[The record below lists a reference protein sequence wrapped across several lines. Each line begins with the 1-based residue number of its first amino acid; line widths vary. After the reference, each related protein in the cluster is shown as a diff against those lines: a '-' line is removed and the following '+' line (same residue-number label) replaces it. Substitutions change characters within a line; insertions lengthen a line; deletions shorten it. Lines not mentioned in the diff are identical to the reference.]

1 MINARRFGFSEDGT
15 AVPYGLPDYPRP
27 VSYFAVAPRLDLKM
41 SEFDQESFDGA
52 ADKMAA
58 DMTDGRSE
66 GRAKPRR
73 RRKVSFLTLNKIDY
87 VDYKDIA
94 TLQKF
99 VSERGK
105 ILSSR
110 QTGNTAK
117 QQRMISNAIK
127 SAREMALL
135 PFVVR
140 ETVDSGPRRR
150 TMGDRP
156 ERTQSDEAPARAE
169 EQQETAAE

>member
-1 MINARRFGFSEDGT
+1 
-15 AVPYGLPDYPRP
+15 
-27 VSYFAVAPRLDLKM
+27 M
-41 SEFDQESFDGA
+41 SEFDQENFDGA

-58 DMTDGRSE
+58 DMSDGRSE

-73 RRKVSFLTLNKIDY
+73 RRKVSFLTLNKVES
-87 VDYKDIA
+87 VDYKDVA

-99 VSERGK
+99 ITERGK
-105 ILSSR
+105 ILPSR

-140 ETVDSGPRRR
+140 DAVDTGPRRR
-150 TMGDRP
+150 MMGDRP
-156 ERTQSDEAPARAE
+156 DRGHNHSDRGE
-169 EQQETAAE
+169 EQTRETAAAEAGE

>member
-1 MINARRFGFSEDGT
+1 M
-15 AVPYGLPDYPRP
+15 
-27 VSYFAVAPRLDLKM
+27 SYSDVASHLDRKM
-41 SEFDQESFDGA
+41 SEFEQESFDGA

-105 ILSSR
+105 ILPSR

-140 ETVDSGPRRR
+140 ETVDTGPRRR
-150 TMGDRP
+150 SMGDRP
-156 ERTQSDEAPARAE
+156 DRNQGEDTSPRAE
-169 EQQETAAE
+169 SSEAQAE

>member
-1 MINARRFGFSEDGT
+1 
-15 AVPYGLPDYPRP
+15 
-27 VSYFAVAPRLDLKM
+27 M
-41 SEFDQESFDGA
+41 SEFEQENFDGA

-58 DMTDGRSE
+58 DMSDGRGE
-66 GRAKPRR
+66 GRGKPRR

-87 VDYKDIA
+87 VDYKDVA

-99 VSERGK
+99 ITERGK
-105 ILSSR
+105 ILPSR

-117 QQRMISNAIK
+117 QQRMIANSIK

-140 ETVDSGPRRR
+140 DAVDTGPRRR
-150 TMGDRP
+150 MMGDRDRNDRHHGNDRG
-156 ERTQSDEAPARAE
+156 ED
-169 EQQETAAE
+169 QQTKETANAEAGE